1 MSYFLLPIRLTYL
14 VVQKIAKIVLVA
26 IAKYI
31 VNRPNVQSTVNASH
45 IEQAL
50 SEIPNPSSDCV
61 FREIAFRVADRLC
74 QETTDGTFSFPLPQK
89 DCLNSVIHLAWCS
102 ATGEENSLTADNQLI
117 RSMIPNR
124 TSSRLITGCE
134 EALELLTVMFMLAPN
149 VLDELS
155 TPTPSTDFSNF
166 IIDLLLISPDE

>member
-1 MSYFLLPIRLTYL
+1 MTYL

-31 VNRPNVQSTVNASH
+31 VNRPNVQSTVNASL

-50 SEIPNPSSDCV
+50 TEIPNPSSDCV
-61 FREIAFRVADRLC
+61 FREIAFRAADRLC
-74 QETTDGTFSFPLPQK
+74 QEASDGTFEFPLPQK
-89 DCLNSVIHLAWCS
+89 DCLNSVIRLAWCS
-102 ATGEENSLTADNQLI
+102 ATGHEDSLNSDIQVI
-117 RSMIPNR
+117 RSMIPNGPD
-124 TSSRLITGCE
+124 SQFVHGCE